1 MGWNRQIF
9 YFLIINNKGGIYME
23 IMGLKK
29 FIVENKTIEVKNY
42 SEMCKLLDE
51 EKTTGLGKINQLE
64 RWKLY
69 FEFVQQ
75 GHKFIVIKI
84 YDDETIAKNVLE
96 YETNKTMNKA
106 YSYSE
111 YTKYL
116 MPIIL
121 FLLNCE
127 QHNEI
132 LMTQAEVA
140 RDCGFFNEEIE
151 GKSSYSN
158 YIGYRNE
165 MKEKYKDK
173 IFFKNDMKRFTYHT
187 FLGELKRDAYSK
199 ILTALKNLK
208 KLNVLEYDVVNV
220 GIRDDDDEKKILT
233 YSENKKYKECRDRAC
248 EKITPAYNELY
259 KVEKAR
265 VTEDDIRYHFE
276 IQPLFYKTLNE
287 IVKKN
292 LEFNIVL
299 EHIHI
304 TLLDNEYMKNLPNGI
319 YDYEQYEEYIKKINE
334 LVVNSVKK
342 RIDQHITKRIKFYVT
357 EKIGALAAYGY
368 TRGKDDAVYYPPIE
382 FKKLTYDDI
391 AKVKAEVRRRKPK
404 KTPDKFTMLTQI
416 NEELEYYNKAEIL
429 NLLVSFASEAE
440 VLNLDEVE
448 KQYFE
453 SLCELDAY
461 IDEETKVKVGEIFKA
476 FGEEK

>member
-1 MGWNRQIF
+1 
-9 YFLIINNKGGIYME
+9 ME
-23 IMGLKK
+23 LMKLKK
-29 FIVENKTIEVKNY
+29 YIEEHETKEVKNY
-42 SEMCKLLDE
+42 SEMCKILKE

-64 RWKLY
+64 RWNLY
-69 FEFVQQ
+69 FEFLQQ
-75 GHKFIVIKI
+75 GHKFIILKVF
-84 YDDETIAKNVLE
+84 DDATIENNIAE
-96 YETNKTMNKA
+96 YEANKIKNKA

-158 YIGYRNE
+158 YIGYRND
-165 MKEKYKDK
+165 MKEKCKDK
-173 IFFKNDMKRFTYHT
+173 VFFKNDMKRFTYHT

-208 KLNVLEYDVVNV
+208 KLNVLEYDIVNV

-233 YSENKKYKECRDRAC
+233 YSENEKYKECRDRAC

-259 KVEKAR
+259 KTEKAR

-276 IQPLFYKTLNE
+276 IQPLFYSTLNE

-292 LEFNIVL
+292 LDFNIIL
-299 EHIHI
+299 KHIHI
-304 TLLDNEYMKNLPNGI
+304 TLLDRNYMKNLPNGI
-319 YDYEQYEEYIKKINE
+319 YNYEQYEEYIGKIND
-334 LVVNSVKK
+334 LVVKSVKN
-342 RIDQHITKRIKFYVT
+342 RIDKNISKKMKSYVQ
-357 EKIGALAAYGY
+357 EKIYIMAINGY
-368 TRGKDDAVYYPPIE
+368 TIKETGE
-382 FKKLTYDDI
+382 FIDPLGYESLTYDDT
-391 AKVKAEVRRRKPK
+391 AKSKIRRMKTTK
-404 KTPDKFTMLTQI
+404 KGFTM
-416 NEELEYYNKAEIL
+416 EEQMTEEIKYYNKAEMI
-429 NLLVSFASEAE
+429 NLLVSFAPEAE

-453 SLCELDAY
+453 SFCELDAD
-461 IDEETKVKVGEIFKA
+461 IDEETKAKVEEIFKA
-476 FGEEK
+476 FDEKK

>member
-23 IMGLKK
+23 IIGLKK

-42 SEMCKLLDE
+42 SEMCNLLNE

-116 MPIIL
+116 MPVIL
-121 FLLNCE
+121 FLLACE
-127 QHNEI
+127 KHNEI

-173 IFFKNDMKRFTYHT
+173 VFFKNDMKRFTYHT

-208 KLNVLEYDVVNV
+208 KLNVLEYDVGNV

-233 YSENKKYKECRDRAC
+233 YSENEKYKECRDRAC

-276 IQPLFYKTLNE
+276 IQPLFYSTLNE
-287 IVKKN
+287 IVKRN
-292 LEFNIVL
+292 LDFNIVL
-299 EHIHI
+299 KHIHI
-304 TLLDNEYMKNLPNGI
+304 TLLDNDYMKNLPNGI
-319 YDYEQYEEYIKKINE
+319 YNYEQYEEYIRKINK
-334 LVVNSVKK
+334 LVVKTVQNRINNDISKK
-342 RIDQHITKRIKFYVT
+342 MKSYIQ
-357 EKIGALAAYGY
+357 EKIYIMASNGY
-368 TRGKDDAVYYPPIE
+368 TIKETGEFIE
-382 FKKLTYDDI
+382 PVGYARLTNDNT
-391 AKVKAEVRRRKPK
+391 AKTKIRRM
-404 KTPDKFTMLTQI
+404 KTTKNGFTM
-416 NEELEYYNKAEIL
+416 EEQMTEEIKYYNKAEMI
-429 NLLVSFASEAE
+429 NLLVSYEPDIE
-440 VLNLDEVE
+440 VIDLNELE
-448 KQYFE
+448 KQCFE
-453 SLCELDAY
+453 YYYELENDM
-461 IDEETKVKVGEIFKA
+461 DEETKAKIQEIFKA
-476 FGEEK
+476 FGV

>member
-29 FIVENKTIEVKNY
+29 FIVENKTDEVKNY
-42 SEMCKLLDE
+42 SEMCKLLE
-51 EKTTGLGKINQLE
+51 EGKTTGVGKINQLE
-64 RWKLY
+64 RWQLY
-69 FEFVQQ
+69 FEYVQQ
-75 GHKFIVIKI
+75 GHKFIIIKI
-84 YDDETIAKNVLE
+84 YDDETIAKNILE
-96 YETNKTMNKA
+96 YETQKAMRKA

-173 IFFKNDMKRFTYHT
+173 IFFKNDMKRFAYHT

-208 KLNVLEYDVVNV
+208 KLNVLEYDIVNV
-220 GIRDDDDEKKILT
+220 GIKDDDDEKKILT
-233 YSENKKYKECRDRAC
+233 YSENEKYKECRNMAC

-259 KVEKAR
+259 KVEKER

-276 IQPLFYKTLNE
+276 IQPLFYSTLNE

-292 LEFNIVL
+292 LDFNIVL
-299 EHIHI
+299 KHVHI
-304 TLLDNEYMKNLPNGI
+304 TLLDNEYMKNLSNGI
-319 YDYEQYEEYIKKINE
+319 YSYEQYEEYIRKIKD
-334 LVVNSVKK
+334 LVVKTVQS
-342 RIDQHITKRIKFYVT
+342 RIDKNISKKMKSYVL
-357 EKIGALAAYGY
+357 EKIYLLMSNCNKNDDSTEPIGYESLA
-368 TRGKDDAVYYPPIE
+368 
-382 FKKLTYDDI
+382 YDDI
-391 AKVKAEVRRRKPK
+391 AKFKIRKKIPTLK
-404 KTPDKFTMLTQI
+404 NFTMDDQNDEKI
-416 NEELEYYNKAEIL
+416 KYYNKSEII
-429 NLLVSFASEAE
+429 NLLVSKDPEVE
-440 VLNLDEVE
+440 VLDLDEVE

-453 SLCELDAY
+453 TYYELD
-461 IDEETKVKVGEIFKA
+461 IDMDEETKAKIQEIFKA
-476 FGEEK
+476 FGV